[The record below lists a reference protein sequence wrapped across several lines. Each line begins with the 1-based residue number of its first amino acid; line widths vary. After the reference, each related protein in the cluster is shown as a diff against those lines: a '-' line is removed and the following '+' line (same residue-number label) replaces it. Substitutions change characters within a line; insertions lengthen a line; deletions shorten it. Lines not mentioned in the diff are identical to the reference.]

1 MTLEDIQKLKVKE
14 LRDILKCNSER
25 AGGTKADLVLKVN
38 ALLVRNVVRSAEN
51 VEENAY
57 NRCSGHVEYEETLV
71 RISALGWSMDL
82 RQLPELNF
90 IQLYDYLV
98 LSLYHFFLFHDIKSK
113 CLEEPDPKEKEEPE
127 GVPFSDNY
135 GIASKHFKCMVDE
148 HVSILTIT
156 QEEIQE
162 TERLT
167 CGQNKISLW
176 FEKKEN
182 SLNSFKFWKSCQDQ
196 SGAFK

>member
-1 MTLEDIQKLKVKE
+1 
-14 LRDILKCNSER
+14 
-25 AGGTKADLVLKVN
+25 
-38 ALLVRNVVRSAEN
+38 
-51 VEENAY
+51 
-57 NRCSGHVEYEETLV
+57 
-71 RISALGWSMDL
+71 
-82 RQLPELNF
+82 
-90 IQLYDYLV
+90 
-98 LSLYHFFLFHDIKSK
+98 
-113 CLEEPDPKEKEEPE
+113 
-127 GVPFSDNY
+127 
-135 GIASKHFKCMVDE
+135 MVDE